1 MSTLAGSK
9 GTKISLFPGYS
20 AVCFSLMSIFTGVIC
35 DTRHMGVLIV
45 PSGGSKGM
53 ERYARDI
60 TTVAQ
65 VNVVHINCQVPRN
78 GIYAGSETGLR
89 EFTVRF
95 CAEIEIDHR
104 SSLSMYLP
112 RTLQCL

>member
-1 MSTLAGSK
+1 MDIQWTSLDLKMSTLAGSK

-35 DTRHMGVLIV
+35 DPRHMGVLIV

-60 TTVAQ
+60 TTVAR
-65 VNVVHINCQVPRN
+65 VNVVHIN
-78 GIYAGSETGLR
+78 
-89 EFTVRF
+89 
-95 CAEIEIDHR
+95 
-104 SSLSMYLP
+104 
-112 RTLQCL
+112 